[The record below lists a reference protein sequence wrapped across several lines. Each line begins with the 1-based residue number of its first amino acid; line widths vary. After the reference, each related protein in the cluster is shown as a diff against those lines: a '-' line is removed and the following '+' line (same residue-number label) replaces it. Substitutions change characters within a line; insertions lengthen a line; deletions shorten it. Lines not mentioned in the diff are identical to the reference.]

1 MLLVENS
8 GGQAV
13 DAGVAYGS
21 LSIDRVM
28 NDFICSD
35 QTISD
40 NGLGALVVQLS
51 DWTGSG
57 STSINSI
64 ANIELQFEIRPQNSY
79 DAIDS
84 PKRL

>member
-1 MLLVENS
+1 MENS

-13 DAGVAYGS
+13 DAGVAYGL
-21 LSIDRVM
+21 LSIDGM
-28 NDFICSD
+28 KNDFICSD
-35 QTISD
+35 QTISV
-40 NGLGALVVQLS
+40 NGLCALVIQLS